1 MPSALLSTEG
11 VNVEFDDEALHEI
24 ARIASDVNQTNDNI
38 GARRLY
44 TVMEKLLEELA
55 FSADQLN
62 GQTINITKGYV
73 AERLNGIAED
83 QDLSRYIL

>member
-1 MPSALLSTEG
+1 
-11 VNVEFDDEALHEI
+11 
-24 ARIASDVNQTNDNI
+24 
-38 GARRLY
+38 
-44 TVMEKLLEELA
+44 MEKLLEELA

-83 QDLSRYIL
+83 QDLKVYTISMQ